1 MGLYKGPR
9 TQRILEKKLGPKAPL
24 IRSQAADFTWLYASD
39 KVGEH
44 AYVKTD
50 REQTRSCRPL

>member
-1 MGLYKGPR
+1 MGLYKSPR
-9 TQRILEKKLGPKAPL
+9 TQIILEKKLEPNAAL

-39 KVGEH
+39 NVAEH